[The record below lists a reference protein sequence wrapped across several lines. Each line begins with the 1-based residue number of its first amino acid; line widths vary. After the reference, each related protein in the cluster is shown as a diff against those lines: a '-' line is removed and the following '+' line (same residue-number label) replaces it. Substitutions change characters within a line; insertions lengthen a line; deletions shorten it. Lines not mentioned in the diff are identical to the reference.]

1 VERGETPETPKP
13 EHPAFKTTQ
22 AVLVASNRLALEAA
36 CAKART
42 LGLTA
47 HLLDAT
53 LAGEAASA
61 GARVAAYLLI
71 HDGENPPGAQGRSL
85 NKDAVCVWGGETTVT
100 LGPAPGRG
108 GRAQE
113 LALSAAKA
121 LGTAD
126 RRTGGRRE
134 VTLLVAGTDGR
145 DGPTDAA
152 GAIVDGDS
160 WEAIRAAGRDPAK
173 DLATHNAY
181 DALASAD
188 ALFKTGMTGTNV
200 MDVVIGLVRIAD

>member
-1 VERGETPETPKP
+1 V
-13 EHPAFKTTQ
+13 
-22 AVLVASNRLALEAA
+22 
-36 CAKART
+36 
-42 LGLTA
+42 
-47 HLLDAT
+47 
-53 LAGEAASA
+53 
-61 GARVAAYLLI
+61 
-71 HDGENPPGAQGRSL
+71 
-85 NKDAVCVWGGETTVT
+85 
-100 LGPAPGRG
+100 
-108 GRAQE
+108 
-113 LALSAAKA
+113 ALSAARE

-126 RRTGGRRE
+126 RRTGGRSE

-181 DALASAD
+181 DALASAG

-200 MDVVIGLVRIAD
+200 MDVVIGLVRGDKRIDN